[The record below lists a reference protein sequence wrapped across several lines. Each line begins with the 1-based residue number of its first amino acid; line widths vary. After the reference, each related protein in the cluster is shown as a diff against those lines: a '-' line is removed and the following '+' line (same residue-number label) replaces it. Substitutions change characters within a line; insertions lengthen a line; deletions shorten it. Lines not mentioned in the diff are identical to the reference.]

1 MSRVET
7 LGEDIWTLR
16 LPFGLGFFRIG
27 TRTTIIRDQEEVLL
41 LSPGPLSHEQWEQVE
56 RLGRVTTLIAPNQ
69 MHHLFL
75 QDAIGRYP
83 DAKVIL
89 APGLG
94 EKRTDL
100 PSEHTLPEDLRRWG
114 LQQHL
119 VQGTAK
125 LEETA
130 FFHEPSKTLIL
141 TDLAFNFSH
150 HHHLPSRFILW
161 LNGALGR
168 FGPTR
173 LFKFVFL
180 KDEKQFGASLR
191 TILEW
196 DFQQIA
202 VGHGE
207 MLTEKARD
215 TFVAAYRDYL

>member
-16 LPFGLGFFRIG
+16 LPFRVGFFRIG
-27 TRTTIIRDQEEVLL
+27 TRTTIIRDREEILVI
-41 LSPGPLSHEQWEQVE
+41 SPGPLSGEQWEQVE
-56 RLGRVTTLIAPNQ
+56 SLGRVTTLVAPNQ
-69 MHHLFL
+69 MHHLFMKN
-75 QDAIGRYP
+75 AMERFP

-94 EKRTDL
+94 EKRRDL
-100 PSEHTLPEDLRRWG
+100 PSAHTLPEDLSRWG

-130 FFHEPSKTLIL
+130 FFHEPSNTLIL
-141 TDLAFNFSH
+141 TDMAFNFSH
-150 HHHLPSRFILW
+150 HEHLLSRFILW

-173 LFKFVFL
+173 LFKFIFL
-180 KDEKQFGASLR
+180 KDKKKFGESLR
-191 TILEW
+191 TMLDW

-202 VGHGE
+202 VAHGE